1 MNTYRVNNDF
11 IMIVGEGKKENA
23 DIFCCL
29 YDLSIGKKPTLN
41 TLDYLKLIPSFEI
54 INFDEIKNNNFD
66 GRLCWIIQSGI
77 AFLADTHTYVEILK
91 NEDLKEIKPFKVVKT
106 YSDVG
111 SVKIGNDSF
120 QFNISNGYGD
130 GYTDVLISDTPTEE
144 PKNAEYVMHIDGDFN
159 IYSYDCSASDVA
171 HTLHGAYYVYSQRD
185 LSAEHGKVWFI
196 KEC

>member
-1 MNTYRVNNDF
+1 MNTYRVNNDY
-11 IMIVGEGKKENA
+11 IMIVGEGRKENA
-23 DIFCCL
+23 DIYCCL
-29 YDLSIGKKPTLN
+29 FDLSIGKKPTLN
-41 TLDYLKLIPSFEI
+41 TLDYLNLIPSFEI
-54 INFDEIKNNNFD
+54 INFDEIKNNDFD

-77 AFLADTHTYVEILK
+77 CFIADTHKYIEILK

-130 GYTDVLISDTPTEE
+130 GDTDVLISDAPTEA

-159 IYSYDCSASDVA
+159 IYSYDCSTSDVA

-185 LSAEHGKVWFI
+185 LRADHGKVWFI

>member
-1 MNTYRVNNDF
+1 MNTYRVNNDY
-11 IMIVGEGKKENA
+11 IMVVGEGKKENA

-41 TLDYLKLIPSFEI
+41 TLDYLKLIPNFEI
-54 INFDEIKNNNFD
+54 IDFDEIKNKNFD
-66 GRLCWIIQSGI
+66 GKLCWIIQSGI
-77 AFLADTHTYVEILK
+77 AFIADTHTFIEIIE

-130 GYTDVLISDTPTEE
+130 GDTDVFISDTPTKA
-144 PKNAEYVMHIDGDFN
+144 PKSAEYVMHIDGDLN
-159 IYSYDCSASDVA
+159 IYSYDCNVSDIA
-171 HTLHGAYYVYSQRD
+171 HTLHGAYYVFSQRD
-185 LSAEHGKVWFI
+185 VGASHGKVWFI
-196 KEC
+196 KE